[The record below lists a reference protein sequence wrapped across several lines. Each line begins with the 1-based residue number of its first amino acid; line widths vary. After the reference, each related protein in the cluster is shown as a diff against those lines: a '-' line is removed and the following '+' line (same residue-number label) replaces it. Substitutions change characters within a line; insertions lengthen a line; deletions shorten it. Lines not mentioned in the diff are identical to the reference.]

1 VQEYIP
7 IIKAKNIPESMA
19 TILQIAN
26 ADRNLSL
33 FSRGL
38 KVSGLEEKLGEAG
51 PFTILA
57 PVNLALGKLTPS
69 YEELLR
75 PGSNERLVNFLSAYI
90 LAGKK
95 MVHGFRNEGT
105 LPTID
110 GNQVFIRIA
119 NGEIRVNGAKILA
132 RDKQGSNGV
141 VHLLDKTYTL

>member
-1 VQEYIP
+1 
-7 IIKAKNIPESMA
+7 
-19 TILQIAN
+19 
-26 ADRNLSL
+26 
-33 FSRGL
+33 
-38 KVSGLEEKLGEAG
+38 
-51 PFTILA
+51 
-57 PVNLALGKLTPS
+57 LTPS

-110 GNQVFIRIA
+110 GNQVLIRIA